1 MLSLLDADQRT
12 QRASIAHCLRRCMGK
27 LCRRLSRVPSVYIH
41 ESLNDDEETPGT
53 LLEHH
58 HAGLEHSSS
67 ITVEPAATIVETPAD
82 LEDSKDV

>member
-1 MLSLLDADQRT
+1 MRASLRVMLSLLDADQRT

-58 HAGLEHSSS
+58 HAGLERWALS
-67 ITVEPAATIVETPAD
+67 TAA
-82 LEDSKDV
+82 L